1 MMAAGFCPMAART
14 PAPRGETGRS
24 GAPPD
29 HPGGAPD
36 FFFIPLWIYTALKPG
51 GTVTLTV
58 DGFVPLWIYT
68 ALKPRWRS

>member
-1 MMAAGFCPMAART
+1 MAART

-36 FFFIPLWIYTALKPG
+36 FFFIPLWIYTALK
-51 GTVTLTV
+51 LEILRENMIKC
-58 DGFVPLWIYT
+58 FVPLWIYT
-68 ALKPRWRS
+68 ALKHV